1 MESRHPDIL
10 AVRFSSIGD
19 LLLTTPLLRA
29 IRTRHPGA
37 RITMVVRDDMAVTL
51 RDNPHLT
58 ELVTW
63 RRGDSLRQLAHRLRS
78 RDWTHR
84 LDLHGSLRS
93 LALRRLVGGHWTG
106 YPKHRL
112 RRAIIIRS
120 RRRFGG
126 SLAPVAERYFHAAR
140 GLDVTPDGAGLE
152 FVVPPATQQAADNF
166 LAGAGVGRDRPIV
179 ALAIGAAHFTKR
191 WPLDHWLSLAATLG
205 DHADVLVLGGA
216 AEQPD
221 GANVAAAAGE
231 HGFNAAGGFPLDGTA
246 ALLRRSRVVVVG
258 DTGVLHLAT
267 AVGTPVVGLYGPTV
281 RQFGFFPYHAAAE
294 VVEHDLSC
302 RPCSS
307 HGGPTCPLG
316 HHRCLVDLAPEPVL
330 AAVSRFL
337 P

>member
-1 MESRHPDIL
+1 MESRDHDIL

-29 IRTRHPGA
+29 IRTRHPEA
-37 RITMVVRDDMAVTL
+37 RLTVVVRADMAPVL
-51 RDNPHLT
+51 AHNPHVT

-63 RRGDSLRQLAHRLRS
+63 QRGSPLRELAARLGA

-112 RRAIIIRS
+112 RRELIIRS

-140 GLDVTPDGAGLE
+140 HLDVSPDGRGLE
-152 FVVPPATQQAADNF
+152 FVVPAEVQRQVDAY
-166 LAGAGVGRDRPIV
+166 LLQGGVGNSRPII

-191 WPLDHWLSLAATLG
+191 WPLGHWTGLATALA
-205 DHADVLVLGGA
+205 DRADVVVLGGH
-216 AEQPD
+216 AEE
-221 GANVAAAAGE
+221 AAGTALARAAGP
-231 HGFNAAGGFPLDGTA
+231 HALNAAGRFALDGTA
-246 ALLRRSRVVVVG
+246 ALLRRARAVVVA

-281 RQFGFFPYHAAAE
+281 REFGFFPYHADAQ
-294 VVEHDLSC
+294 VLEHDLSC

-316 HHRCLVDLAPEPVL
+316 HHRCLVDLLPAQVL
-330 AAVSRFL
+330 AAL
-337 P
+337 AAKTP